1 MATSSRVDEYRIL
14 IYGDTGVGKSSLR
27 DRILEN
33 EDSEVTNDIRY
44 ILVNNHPIVL
54 HISELSPSAP
64 VAAREHS
71 IREAD
76 TVILMYS
83 ICSTKSFEMLERLWT
98 EVKLVKVPQQK
109 RSGGLGMRVWIVGGM
124 KDLWEKRTVQ
134 VEEAKGLADRL
145 GAGWGECAGRGGD
158 GEGVEVVLE
167 GVVGGLLLGGRGNEG
182 GRERAERAGE
192 WEVDRDGRRGMGE
205 RRRSRWEGGGGLGSS
220 SGAGPSGSRY
230 ADEDRERDEDREG
243 GKKKGGLLKRFG
255 RGVAG
260 MGLGPW

>member
-1 MATSSRVDEYRIL
+1 MATSSRVDEYRVL

-33 EDSEVTNDIRY
+33 EDSEEANTVRHI
-44 ILVNNHPIVL
+44 IINNHPIHI
-54 HISELSPSAP
+54 HISEISPSAP

-76 TVILMYS
+76 AVILMYS

-124 KDLWEKRTVQ
+124 KDLWEKRAVQ
-134 VEEAKGLADRL
+134 VEEGKALADRL

-158 GEGVEVVLE
+158 GEGVEGVLE
-167 GVVGGLLLGGRGNEG
+167 AVVGG
-182 GRERAERAGE
+182 
-192 WEVDRDGRRGMGE
+192 
-205 RRRSRWEGGGGLGSS
+205 
-220 SGAGPSGSRY
+220 
-230 ADEDRERDEDREG
+230 
-243 GKKKGGLLKRFG
+243 
-255 RGVAG
+255 
-260 MGLGPW
+260 